1 MSCAQPSPN
10 DATKWNSKKTCIFV
24 DLYSHTDAA
33 NILALAYL
41 ISIFLQITSPFVS
54 LAHLISIF

>member
-10 DATKWNSKKTCIFV
+10 DASKWNSKKTCIFV

-41 ISIFLQITSPFVS
+41 ISIFLQIK
-54 LAHLISIF
+54 